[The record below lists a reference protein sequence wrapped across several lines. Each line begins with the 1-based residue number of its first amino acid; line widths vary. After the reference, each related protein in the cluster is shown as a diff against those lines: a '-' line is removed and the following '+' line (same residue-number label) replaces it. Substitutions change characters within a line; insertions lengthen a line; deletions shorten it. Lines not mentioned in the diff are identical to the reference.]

1 MKKVLFL
8 LLSALVL
15 LSFKDKPSYK
25 VNSAVLGSY
34 YATDTSKTPTWV
46 LKANL
51 SDDNKIEFYQ
61 GNEIAPTFIVA
72 MKDST
77 HFKTPHEYSHTSNQI
92 TKMWSAKGAF
102 IDNGQ
107 MELVVHISDMTT
119 ALKFSFSFDEDQKI
133 VYIKR

>member
-8 LLSALVL
+8 LLSVLVL
-15 LSFKDKPSYK
+15 LSFKDKSYK
-25 VNSAVLGSY
+25 VNPAVLGSY
-34 YATDTSKTPTWV
+34 YASDTSKAPAWV

-61 GNEIAPTFIVA
+61 NGEIAPTFVVA

-77 HFKTPHEYSHTSNQI
+77 HFKTPHEYSHSANQV

-107 MELVVHISDMTT
+107 MELVIHISDMTT
-119 ALKFSFSFDEDQKI
+119 GLKFSFSFDEDQKI